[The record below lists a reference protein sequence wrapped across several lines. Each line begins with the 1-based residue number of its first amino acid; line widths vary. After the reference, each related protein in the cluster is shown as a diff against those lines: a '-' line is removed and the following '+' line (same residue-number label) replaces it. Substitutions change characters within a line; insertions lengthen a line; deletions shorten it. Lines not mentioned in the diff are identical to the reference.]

1 MVAPFA
7 DPPPLAAPCVL
18 CHSKDLSKVHNCE
31 GGIPPSKQAAGMST
45 SRSRRSTLK
54 DGRLTCRNS
63 NPLATC
69 SSSTLG
75 VGPLRFHRPVVC
87 RCHSSI
93 LHGDESSGSNAA
105 EMAAHCCPHG
115 KVDARAALHSQR
127 IGAVALGVGPLRFHR
142 PVACRCHSSIF
153 HGDASSGSIAA
164 EKTAAPCCLHGK
176 VDVRTALHSQRVGAV
191 AQHARLRSLLSSA
204 SRRCTPSCCG
214 GQQVNVTVTCLSYH
228 DECSASAPRGTS

>member
-18 CHSKDLSKVHNCE
+18 CHSKVLSKVLNCE

-75 VGPLRFHRPVVC
+75 VGPLRFHRPVAC

-93 LHGDESSGSNAA
+93 L
-105 EMAAHCCPHG
+105 
-115 KVDARAALHSQR
+115 
-127 IGAVALGVGPLRFHR
+127 
-142 PVACRCHSSIF
+142 

-164 EKTAAPCCLHGK
+164 EKGSTLLPPRQGRCPHSAALAARRCRRPACSAALSAL
-176 VDVRTALHSQRVGAV
+176 VSVEALHSIL
-191 AQHARLRSLLSSA
+191 LRRSAGECYCHLPVLS
-204 SRRCTPSCCG
+204 R
-214 GQQVNVTVTCLSYH
+214 
-228 DECSASAPRGTS
+228 

>member
-1 MVAPFA
+1 M
-7 DPPPLAAPCVL
+7 L
-18 CHSKDLSKVHNCE
+18 CHSKVLSKVLNCE
-31 GGIPPSKQAAGMST
+31 GGIPPSKQATGMST

-105 EMAAHCCPHG
+105 EMAAPCCHHG

-142 PVACRCHSSIF
+142 PVACRCHSSIL

-164 EKTAAPCCLHGK
+164 ENGSTLLSPRPGRCPHSAALAARRCRRPACSAALSAL
-176 VDVRTALHSQRVGAV
+176 VSVEALHSIL
-191 AQHARLRSLLSSA
+191 LRRSAGECYCHLPVLS
-204 SRRCTPSCCG
+204 R
-214 GQQVNVTVTCLSYH
+214 
-228 DECSASAPRGTS
+228 